1 MHIPLYHTEKG
12 RILKGVVIFYSNI
25 LTAVFRKTSQERQG
39 QRRGEKSLANPFAR
53 LSKQTS
59 KSPLRTVRRT
69 YSSSIIALKR
79 RHRLHSRLP
88 RFRQIELTDGRG
100 KGINRN
106 FAGYLRT
113 YLLFWRSVVLILM
126 RSYSDFGVP
135 GFLIIPPDY
144 LDITRRELQFGNKLS
159 REK

>member
-12 RILKGVVIFYSNI
+12 RILKEVVIFYSNI

-59 KSPLRTVRRT
+59 TSPLRTVRRT
-69 YSSSIIALKR
+69 YSSSIIAQKR

-88 RFRQIELTDGRG
+88 RFREIDLTDGIG
-100 KGINRN
+100 KDIKGN
-106 FAGYLRT
+106 FAGYLRPNLT
-113 YLLFWRSVVLILM
+113 F
-126 RSYSDFGVP
+126 
-135 GFLIIPPDY
+135 
-144 LDITRRELQFGNKLS
+144 
-159 REK
+159 

>member
-12 RILKGVVIFYSNI
+12 RILKEVVIFYSNI
-25 LTAVFRKTSQERQG
+25 LTAVFRKASQERQG

-69 YSSSIIALKR
+69 YSSSIIAQKR
-79 RHRLHSRLP
+79 RHGLHSRLP

-100 KGINRN
+100 KGIKRN
-106 FAGYLRT
+106 FTSYLRS
-113 YLLFWRSVVLILM
+113 YLIFWRSVVLILT
-126 RSYSDFGVP
+126 RSYSDFGVH
-135 GFLIIPPDY
+135 GFLIVPPHH
-144 LDITRRELQFGNKLS
+144 LGITCRELQFGNKL
-159 REK
+159 